1 MTRYWAKALSLIIG
15 LLIGGLTFGLIGG
28 EATGSNPVF
37 HIPAGGPWGGRPISY
52 PSVQEHET
60 ANLLCAVLANR
71 PGGRARSIS
80 CVPKGDYAVSGDV
93 TGYTDTNGVWIPIP
107 SCGTL
112 PYIPGGQPCL
122 PPPVTPPG
130 CWTIAPFG
138 VVCDR

>member
-1 MTRYWAKALSLIIG
+1 MTRYKYPPVAKALSLIIG
-15 LLIGGLTFGLIGG
+15 FLIGGLMFGLIGG
-28 EATGSNPVF
+28 EATGSHP
-37 HIPAGGPWGGRPISY
+37 RT